1 MQKSLGCASWFIRD
15 GRLRSGWRVTLYFFA
30 ARLAQVLAAIVFGLA
45 SAAILFVV
53 RSDHLTSPE
62 QVADLLATELSNVA
76 TFSPLAF
83 GFRATDT
90 LVILGIVLV
99 FRRVMDRR
107 SFRSL
112 GFDLTRGWWR
122 DALAGFAFILVAWSV
137 IFLAAI
143 LSGAATIVGF
153 AWDEKSWLTILGAL
167 ANGLIFNL
175 LVALAEEADS
185 RGYILQNLAEG
196 IRIVP
201 AILVS
206 SAYFGAL
213 HLLNPGAGAMS
224 TFGIFFAGV
233 LLALGYYAT
242 RRLWFPIGMHTAWNF
257 AEGPLFG
264 FPVSGLDMGGLFRL
278 QITGPEWL
286 TGGAFGPEAGAL
298 AIVMEIA
305 LIAILFAWTRRR
317 KKDAE

>member
-1 MQKSLGCASWFIRD
+1 M
-15 GRLRSGWRVTLYFFA
+15 RSGWRVALYVVT
-30 ARLAQVLAAIVFGLA
+30 ARLVQILAAIIFGIV
-45 SAAILFVV
+45 STAILFVV
-53 RSDHLTSPE
+53 RSDQLATPE
-62 QVADLLATELSNVA
+62 QVSQLVAELSNVA
-76 TFSPLAF
+76 TFSPFAF
-83 GFRATDT
+83 GFRVTDT

-99 FRRVMDRR
+99 FRRVLDRR

-112 GFDLTRGWWR
+112 GFDFSRDWWR
-122 DALAGFAFILVAWSV
+122 EIFAGFALILIAWSA

-143 LSGAATIVGF
+143 LSGAATIIGF
-153 AWDEKSWLTILGAL
+153 AWDEKNWLTILGAL

-175 LVALAEEADS
+175 LVALAEETDS

-213 HLLNPGAGAMS
+213 HLLNPGAGIAS
-224 TFGIFFAGV
+224 TLGIFFAGV

-242 RRLWFPIGMHTAWNF
+242 RRLWFSIGMHAAWNF
-257 AEGPLFG
+257 AEGSLFG
-264 FPVSGLDMGGLFRL
+264 FPVSGLDMGGIFRL
-278 QITGPEWL
+278 RITGPDWL

-317 KKDAE
+317 KNHAE